1 MTIDTQQPVA
11 TQDDAV
17 AEEILRRTASQ
28 ETPVPWETVRERL
41 GL

>member
-1 MTIDTQQPVA
+1 MSTDTQQPA
-11 TQDDAV
+11 PTPDDVV

-28 ETPVPWETVRERL
+28 ETPVPWETLRERL

>member
-1 MTIDTQQPVA
+1 MSTDMQRPAPTP
-11 TQDDAV
+11 DDDV

-28 ETPVPWETVRERL
+28 ETPVPWETVKEHL